1 MFACLI
7 LLDAI
12 KSAFSDRSH
21 NTTELLHYSSNG
33 LYKNM
38 HEKERI
44 RISVLF
50 VNKNVDKCMKL
61 KSK

>member
-1 MFACLI
+1 MFACLV

-21 NTTELLHYSSNG
+21 NTTELLHCSSNG
-33 LYKNM
+33 LYNNM
-38 HEKERI
+38 HEKDRI